1 MLDPLARTVISRLAL
16 HEINEG
22 KNVEAEM
29 EAGLIGFVI
38 LLSLAF
44 AGIHL
49 GVAMFLT
56 GFVGFA
62 YFRSLDA
69 SASLAGTL
77 IFDASMSY
85 GFVLLPLFLLMGNL
99 VYRSRLSE
107 DLYDAAN
114 AWMGHRPGGLA
125 KATIA
130 ACGGFAAVC
139 GSSIVTVTT
148 MASVAMPSMRR
159 YKYDDGLSTGAIAA
173 GGTLGILI
181 PPSVLLVFYGI
192 LTNSDIGKL
201 FIAGIVPGLISIF
214 TYFVVIDIMT
224 RLRPELGPR
233 GDCIPMG
240 KRLLSLKKVWGIVVL
255 FVFVLGGIYV
265 GFVTPVEAGGV
276 GAVGALLFAL
286 GRRLLTFAAFQEA
299 LLQSIRTSAMLFF
312 VIFGAQL
319 FSAFINAADLPAQ
332 MLIWIH
338 SLDLSAIGVMAIII
352 LFYILFGCVFSAFA
366 MVLLTVPV
374 FFPLVAGLGLDTIF
388 QTTPENIAI
397 WFGIVIVVV
406 AEIGQIT
413 PPIGM
418 NVLVL
423 KSMLPDVPLGKIFKG
438 IIPFIGADLIRL
450 ALIVMFPTWTVLA
463 LPDYMDQSQNS
474 IAVFLGDLF

>member
-1 MLDPLARTVISRLAL
+1 
-16 HEINEG
+16 
-22 KNVEAEM
+22 M
-29 EAGLIGFVI
+29 EAGLIGFSI
-38 LLSLAF
+38 LLGLAF

-56 GFVGFA
+56 GFIGFA
-62 YFRSLDA
+62 YLRGLEA

-85 GFVLLPLFLLMGNL
+85 GFALLPLFLLMGNL
-99 VYRSRLSE
+99 VYRSKLSE
-107 DLYDAAN
+107 DLYDTAN

-125 KATIA
+125 KATVA

-139 GSSIVTVTT
+139 GSSIVTTTT

-159 YKYDDGLSTGAIAA
+159 YRYDDGLSTGAIAA

-214 TYFVVIDIMT
+214 TYFVVIDVMT
-224 RLRPELGPR
+224 RLKPELGPR
-233 GDCIPMG
+233 GERVDLVE
-240 KRLLSLKKVWGIVVL
+240 RFRSLKKVWGVL
-255 FVFVLGGIYV
+255 ALFLFVLGGIYV
-265 GFVTPVEAGGV
+265 GFVTPVEAGAI

-286 GRRLLTFAAFQEA
+286 GRRLLSFAAFQES
-299 LLQSIRTSAMLFF
+299 LLQSVRTSTMLFF
-312 VIFGAQL
+312 VIFGAQI
-319 FSAFINAADLPAQ
+319 FSAFINVADLPGQ
-332 MLIWIH
+332 MLTWIQ
-338 SLDLSAIGVMAIII
+338 SLDLSAMGVMAIIL
-352 LFYILFGCVFSAFA
+352 LFYIAFGCVFSAFA
-366 MVLLTVPV
+366 LVLLTVPV
-374 FFPLVAGLGLDTIF
+374 FFPLVAGLGLDVLFGTS
-388 QTTPENIAI
+388 PENILI

-418 NVLVL
+418 NVFVL
-423 KSMLPDVPLGKIFKG
+423 KSMLPDVSLSTIFKG
-438 IIPFIGADLIRL
+438 IIPFFGADLVRL
-450 ALIVMFPTWTVLA
+450 ALIVLFPSTVLV
-463 LPDYMDQSQNS
+463 LPDYMDQIQDQ
-474 IAVFLGDLF
+474 IEAIFDLLF

>member
-1 MLDPLARTVISRLAL
+1 
-16 HEINEG
+16 
-22 KNVEAEM
+22 M
-29 EAGLIGFVI
+29 EAGLIGFSI
-38 LLSLAF
+38 LLGLAF

-56 GFVGFA
+56 GFIGFA
-62 YFRSLDA
+62 YLRGLEA

-85 GFVLLPLFLLMGNL
+85 GFALLPLFLLMGNL
-99 VYRSRLSE
+99 VYRSKLSE
-107 DLYDAAN
+107 DLYDTAN

-125 KATIA
+125 KATVA

-139 GSSIVTVTT
+139 GSSIVTTTT

-159 YKYDDGLSTGAIAA
+159 YRYDDGLSTGAIAA

-214 TYFVVIDIMT
+214 TYFVVIDVMT
-224 RLRPELGPR
+224 RLKPELGPR
-233 GDCIPMG
+233 GERVDLVE
-240 KRLLSLKKVWGIVVL
+240 RFRSLKKVWGVL
-255 FVFVLGGIYV
+255 ALFLFVLGGIYV
-265 GFVTPVEAGGV
+265 GFVTPVEAGAI

-286 GRRLLTFAAFQEA
+286 GRRLLSFAAFQES
-299 LLQSIRTSAMLFF
+299 LLQSVRTSTMLFF
-312 VIFGAQL
+312 VIFGAQI
-319 FSAFINAADLPAQ
+319 FSAFINVADLPGQ
-332 MLIWIH
+332 MLTWIQ
-338 SLDLSAIGVMAIII
+338 SLDLSAMGVMAIIL
-352 LFYILFGCVFSAFA
+352 LFYIAFGCVFSAFA
-366 MVLLTVPV
+366 LVLLTVPV
-374 FFPLVAGLGLDTIF
+374 FFPLVAGLGLDVLFGTS
-388 QTTPENIAI
+388 PENILI

-418 NVLVL
+418 NVFVL
-423 KSMLPDVPLGKIFKG
+423 KSMLPDVSLSTIFKG
-438 IIPFIGADLIRL
+438 IIPFFGDDLVRFS
-450 ALIVMFPTWTVLA
+450 LIVLFPSTVLV
-463 LPDYMDQSQNS
+463 LPDYMDQIQDQ
-474 IAVFLGDLF
+474 IEAIFDLLF

>member
-1 MLDPLARTVISRLAL
+1 
-16 HEINEG
+16 
-22 KNVEAEM
+22 M
-29 EAGLIGFVI
+29 EAGLIGFSI
-38 LLSLAF
+38 LLGLAF

-56 GFVGFA
+56 GFIGFA
-62 YFRSLDA
+62 YLRGLEA

-85 GFVLLPLFLLMGNL
+85 GFALLPLFLLMGNL
-99 VYRSRLSE
+99 VYRSKLSE
-107 DLYDAAN
+107 DLYDTAN

-125 KATIA
+125 KATVA

-139 GSSIVTVTT
+139 GSSIVTTTT

-159 YKYDDGLSTGAIAA
+159 YRYDDGLSTGAIAA

-214 TYFVVIDIMT
+214 TYFVVIDVMT
-224 RLRPELGPR
+224 RLKPELGPR
-233 GDCIPMG
+233 GERVDLVE
-240 KRLLSLKKVWGIVVL
+240 RFRSLKKVWGVL
-255 FVFVLGGIYV
+255 ALFLFVLGGIYV
-265 GFVTPVEAGGV
+265 GFVTPVEAGAI

-286 GRRLLTFAAFQEA
+286 GRRLLSFAAFQES
-299 LLQSIRTSAMLFF
+299 LLQSVRTSAMLFF
-312 VIFGAQL
+312 VIFGAQI
-319 FSAFINAADLPAQ
+319 FSAFINVADLPGQ
-332 MLIWIH
+332 MLTWIQ
-338 SLDLSAIGVMAIII
+338 SLDLSAMGVMAVIL
-352 LFYILFGCVFSAFA
+352 LFYIAFGCVFSAFA
-366 MVLLTVPV
+366 LVLLTVPV
-374 FFPLVAGLGLDTIF
+374 FFPLVAGLGLDVLFGTS
-388 QTTPENIAI
+388 PENILI

-418 NVLVL
+418 NVFVL
-423 KSMLPDVPLGKIFKG
+423 KSMLPDVSLSTIFKG
-438 IIPFIGADLIRL
+438 IIPFFGADLVRL
-450 ALIVMFPTWTVLA
+450 ALIVLFPSTVLV
-463 LPDYMDQSQNS
+463 LPDYMDQIQDQ
-474 IAVFLGDLF
+474 IEAIFDLLF

>member
-1 MLDPLARTVISRLAL
+1 
-16 HEINEG
+16 
-22 KNVEAEM
+22 M
-29 EAGLIGFVI
+29 EAGLIGFAI
-38 LLSLAF
+38 LLGLAF

-56 GFVGFA
+56 GFIGFA
-62 YFRSLDA
+62 YLRGLEA

-85 GFVLLPLFLLMGNL
+85 GFALLPLFLLMGNL
-99 VYRSRLSE
+99 VYRSKLSE
-107 DLYDAAN
+107 DLYDTAN

-125 KATIA
+125 KATVA

-139 GSSIVTVTT
+139 GSSIVTTTT

-159 YKYDDGLSTGAIAA
+159 YRYDDGLSTGAIAA

-214 TYFVVIDIMT
+214 TYFVVIDVMT
-224 RLRPELGPR
+224 RLKPELGPR
-233 GDCIPMG
+233 GERVDLVE
-240 KRLLSLKKVWGIVVL
+240 RFRSLKKVWGVVAL
-255 FVFVLGGIYV
+255 FLFVLGGIYV
-265 GFVTPVEAGGV
+265 GFVTPVEAGAI

-286 GRRLLTFAAFQEA
+286 GRRLLSFAAFQES
-299 LLQSIRTSAMLFF
+299 LLQSVRTSTMLFF
-312 VIFGAQL
+312 VIFGAQI
-319 FSAFINAADLPAQ
+319 FSAFINVADLPGQ
-332 MLIWIH
+332 MLTWIQ
-338 SLDLSAIGVMAIII
+338 SLDLSAMGVMAIIL
-352 LFYILFGCVFSAFA
+352 LFYIAFGCVFSAFA
-366 MVLLTVPV
+366 LVLLTVPV
-374 FFPLVAGLGLDTIF
+374 FFPLVAGLGLDVLFGTS
-388 QTTPENIAI
+388 PENILI

-418 NVLVL
+418 NVFVL
-423 KSMLPDVPLGKIFKG
+423 KSMLPDVSLSTIFKG
-438 IIPFIGADLIRL
+438 IIPFFGADLVRL
-450 ALIVMFPTWTVLA
+450 ALIVLFPSTVLV
-463 LPDYMDQSQNS
+463 LPDYMDQIQDQ
-474 IAVFLGDLF
+474 IEAIFDLLF